1 MLCRIVLAAAAFLLA
16 IPVHAGATNLAVL
29 RDRLARTLAVAD
41 APGAV
46 WGAQVASLRTGETW
60 FETNPAVRLVP
71 ASNTKLFT
79 AALALDRLGP
89 ARRLST
95 SLRMDGSPDASGR
108 LAGPLRLMGGGDPSL
123 SPRAHG
129 GSWEE
134 VWAPLVAAVK
144 RAGIRRVDGG
154 LLCDESRYVG
164 PPFGSGWNWDDLVES
179 YGAAVSALSAGDN
192 VVSLI
197 VTPGRNAGDSAGVR
211 MEPLATAMSLE
222 ASVVT
227 SAKGGMEE
235 LSLFRLPGDSRL
247 RISGSLPA
255 GSGPVTVEAAV
266 PNPALWSGQ
275 LFLEALRKAGIPLSG
290 PMRVIRAGEPVVQ
303 GTWTDVGSVSSP
315 PVSEL
320 VRDMMKPSQNLH
332 AQLLLLAVGADSG
345 ATGVSAAGRTTEA
358 AGLAALPSFLRKAA
372 IREQDVSLEEG
383 SGLSRKN
390 LVTARSLVRLLTFM
404 SRHPTAAAW
413 RDSLPIGG
421 VDGTLRARFIQ
432 PGLRGNVR
440 AKTGS
445 LRNVHSLSGYLTNSV
460 GEPLVF
466 SILVNGAVPQEGV
479 PSAREAMDAW
489 VAALAGSSVK

>member
-1 MLCRIVLAAAAFLLA
+1 MLCRIVLAAVGFLLA

-41 APGAV
+41 VPGAI

-79 AALALDRLGP
+79 AALALDRLGST
-89 ARRLST
+89 RRLST
-95 SLRMDGSPDASGR
+95 SLRIGAAPDASGR
-108 LAGPLRLMGGGDPSL
+108 LAGPLRLVGGGDPSL
-123 SPRAHG
+123 SPRLHG
-129 GSWEE
+129 VSWDE

-144 RAGIRRVDGG
+144 RAGIRQVEGG
-154 LLCDESRYVG
+154 LWCDESRFSG

-197 VTPGRNAGDSAGVR
+197 VTPGRVSGEPAVVR

-222 ASVVT
+222 SVVVT
-227 SAKGGMEE
+227 STKGGAED

-247 RISGSLPA
+247 RISGSVPA
-255 GSGPVTVEAAV
+255 GSNPVTVEAAV

-275 LFLEALRKAGIPLSG
+275 LFQEALRKAGIAVSG
-290 PMRVIRAGEPVVQ
+290 PMRVIRAGDSVGL
-303 GTWTDVGSVSSP
+303 GTWTDVGTLSSP

-332 AQLLLLAVGADSG
+332 AQLLLLAVGAESG
-345 ATGVSAAGRTTEA
+345 AAGGGGAARTTEV
-358 AGLAALPSFLRKAA
+358 AGLAVLPSLLRKAA

-390 LVTARSLVRLLTFM
+390 LVTARALVRLLTFM
-404 SRHPTAAAW
+404 NRHSAAAVW

-421 VDGTLRARFIQ
+421 VDGTLRARFTQ

-445 LRNVHSLSGYLTNSV
+445 LRHVHSLSGYLTNSV

-466 SILVNGAVPQEGV
+466 SILVNGAVPQEGG

-489 VAALAGSSVK
+489 VAALAESSVK

>member
-1 MLCRIVLAAAAFLLA
+1 MLRRIILAAVGCLLA
-16 IPVHAGATNLAVL
+16 IPAHAGATNHAVL
-29 RDRLARTLAVAD
+29 RERLARALAEGD
-41 APGAV
+41 APGAI

-95 SLRMDGSPDASGR
+95 SLRIEASPDASGK
-108 LAGPLRLMGGGDPSL
+108 LAGPLRLVGGGDPSL
-123 SPRAHG
+123 SPRLHG
-129 GSWEE
+129 GAWDE

-144 RAGIRRVDGG
+144 RAGIRRIDGG
-154 LLCDESRYVG
+154 LLCDESRYSG

-179 YGAAVSALSAGDN
+179 YGAPVSALSAGDN

-197 VTPGRNAGDSAGVR
+197 VTPGRAPGEPALIR

-227 SAKGGMEE
+227 SAKGGTGD

-247 RISGSLPA
+247 RISGSIPA
-255 GSGPVTVEAAV
+255 GSPAVTVEAAV

-275 LFLEALRKAGIPLSG
+275 LFQEALRKAGIAVSG
-290 PMRVIRAGEPVVQ
+290 PLRVIRSGESSGN
-303 GTWTDVGSVSSP
+303 GTWTELGSVASP

-332 AQLLLLAVGADSG
+332 AQLLLLAVGAESG
-345 ATGVSAAGRTTEA
+345 ATVVGSAARTTEA
-358 AGLAALPSFLRKAA
+358 AGLAALPSLLRKAG

-390 LVTARSLVRLLTFM
+390 LVTARALVRLLTFM
-404 SRHPTAAAW
+404 NRHPAAAVW

-421 VDGTLRARFIQ
+421 VDGTLRSRFTQ

-445 LRNVHSLSGYLTNSV
+445 LRHVHSLSGYLTNSV

-466 SILVNGAVPQEGV
+466 SILVNGAVSQEGS

-489 VAALAGSSVK
+489 VTILAESSVK